1 MALCFLVELF
11 ILLAVTIA
19 RAGPPVTLRSVS
31 TPRWHARSTSLP
43 AAMAISIPAYT
54 LSWVSLR
61 VPHVT
66 RSWSQ
71 SSSLSCLVQAC
82 LPRMLVDLSHAGL
95 GLGVPDRHGRAV
107 PARPRSSP
115 PVPVFPGRPD
125 RGPRTDCC
133 CISSATSVPPPRPRP
148 GCSGPPCLR
157 GFQRPWFWTAAFG
170 APAATIRR
178 AMPIRPLWP
187 LNPSPRPAALAD
199 STDPAGEGFAGQAE
213 HRSRGVGVVRLNLA
227 QRPGRWS
234 RSLPPSRVRLGSCS
248 SGW

>member
-43 AAMAISIPAYT
+43 AAMATSIPAYT

-107 PARPRSSP
+107 PARPAVITARSG
-115 PVPVFPGRPD
+115 VPW
-125 RGPRTDCC
+125 
-133 CISSATSVPPPRPRP
+133 A
-148 GCSGPPCLR
+148 SGPWPAYGLLLHQ
-157 GFQRPWFWTAAFG
+157 FSHFSAS
-170 APAATIRR
+170 PAA
-178 AMPIRPLWP
+178 
-187 LNPSPRPAALAD
+187 SPR
-199 STDPAGEGFAGQAE
+199 
-213 HRSRGVGVVRLNLA
+213 V
-227 QRPGRWS
+227 
-234 RSLPPSRVRLGSCS
+234 
-248 SGW
+248 